1 MIDKAIQALTEPRR
15 RDILHL
21 VRDGELTSS
30 AIASHFDVSAP
41 AISQHLK
48 VLEEAGLV
56 VVRRAGTKRF
66 YGIRREG
73 FAELMQ
79 YIESFWDDSLLRLK
93 EAAEAEERRQHEF
106 NQQQRHD

>member
-1 MIDKAIQALTEPRR
+1 MIDKAIQAITEPRR
-15 RDILHL
+15 RDILRL
-21 VRDGELTSS
+21 VRDEELTSS
-30 AIASHFDVSAP
+30 AIASHFDISAP

-73 FAELMQ
+73 FVELMQ
-79 YIESFWDDSLLRLK
+79 YIESFWDDSLMRLK
-93 EAAEAEERRQHEF
+93 EAAEAEERRNHGNNE
-106 NQQQRHD
+106 QQ

>member
-73 FAELMQ
+73 FSELKQ
-79 YIESFWDDSLLRLK
+79 YIESFWDDSLMRLK
-93 EAAEAEERRQHEF
+93 EAAEEEERRQHAS
-106 NQQQRHD
+106 NQ

>member
-1 MIDKAIQALTEPRR
+1 MIDKAIQAITEPRR

-56 VVRRAGTKRF
+56 VVRRDGTKRF

-73 FAELMQ
+73 FTELMQ
-79 YIESFWDDSLLRLK
+79 YIESFWDDSLMRLK
-93 EAAEAEERRQHEF
+93 EAAEEEERRKHDA
-106 NQQQRHD
+106 NQ

>member
-1 MIDKAIQALTEPRR
+1 MIEKTIQALTEPRR
-15 RDILHL
+15 REILHL
-21 VRDGELTSS
+21 VREGELTSS
-30 AIASHFDVSAP
+30 AIASHFEITAP

-93 EAAEAEERRQHEF
+93 EAAEEEERRKHGS
-106 NQQQRHD
+106 NQQQ

>member
-30 AIASHFDVSAP
+30 AIAAHFDISAP

-73 FAELMQ
+73 FTELMQ
-79 YIESFWDDSLLRLK
+79 YIESFWDDSLMCLK
-93 EAAEAEERRQHEF
+93 QAAEEEERRLHEYDE
-106 NQQQRHD
+106 QQ

>member
-93 EAAEAEERRQHEF
+93 EAAEEEERSKHEF
-106 NQQQRHD
+106 NQQQHD